1 MDRKAAGLRPW
12 HGFFWRSGNVRPGVL
27 FQGDGGGSGLDG
39 VFFTVNHQGIRVVA
53 CDVNGVFA
61 VKNDVGGSRP
71 EMKIF

>member
-1 MDRKAAGLRPW
+1 ML
-12 HGFFWRSGNVRPGVL
+12 V
-27 FQGDGGGSGLDG
+27 QGDGGGSGLDG

-61 VKNDVGGSRP
+61 GKNDVGGSRP